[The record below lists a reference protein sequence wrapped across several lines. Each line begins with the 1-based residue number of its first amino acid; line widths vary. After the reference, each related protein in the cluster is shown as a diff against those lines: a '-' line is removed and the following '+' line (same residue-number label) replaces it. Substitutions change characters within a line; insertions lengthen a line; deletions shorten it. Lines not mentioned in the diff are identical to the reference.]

1 MLSDR
6 ILLDGTVRARTPED
20 TWAAI
25 VPELPRYG
33 ISRVASLTGLDYLGL
48 PVATAIRPASQ
59 TLAASQGKGSSPLL
73 AAISAV
79 MEAIELWHAEQHRT
93 PALYGPAQDIRPPYP
108 LAALPMKTTWH
119 QALERMPL
127 EWALGTGVNSGATI
141 PVPLGLL
148 RRSAHRT
155 LWQPDIFRATS
166 TGLACG
172 NARDEALLH
181 GLYEVIE
188 RDALF
193 ADELEGGA
201 RRTLVDPH
209 SVRHPYCRLLVDRL
223 VSAGVV
229 LETAIV
235 DNAYGIPTCLAY
247 LWTEDYPLHFAGA
260 GCHTDPHIALA
271 RAITEAAQSRL
282 TCIAGTRDDLPSHE
296 EVFDRRPPRPPAA
309 TGSSLH
315 AWDALMVGHAP
326 WRGSFAD
333 QAVTVAERIEEI
345 TGHEA
350 VCLDLSA
357 PTEPLAAVKV
367 ICPGTCSRTRRS
379 IPR

>member
-1 MLSDR
+1 MRDETV
-6 ILLDGTVRARTPED
+6 LLDGTVRVRTPED
-20 TWAAI
+20 TWAVLA
-25 VPELPRYG
+25 PELPRYG

-48 PVATAIRPASQ
+48 PVMTAIRPAAQ

-79 MEAIELWHAEQHRT
+79 MEAIELWHAEQPRT
-93 PALYGPAQDIRPPYP
+93 PALYGPVQDVCPPYP
-108 LAALPMKTTWH
+108 LAALALKTTWH
-119 QALERMPL
+119 QALERVPL
-127 EWALGTGVNSGATI
+127 EWALGTGVNSGSTI

-148 RRSAHRT
+148 SRSAHRT

-181 GLYEVIE
+181 GLYEVVE
-188 RDALF
+188 RDALH

-209 SVRHPYCRLLVDRL
+209 SVADPYCRLLVDRL
-223 VSAGVV
+223 VSAGVLV
-229 LETAIV
+229 ELAMV

-271 RAITEAAQSRL
+271 RSITEAAQSRL
-282 TCIAGTRDDLPSHE
+282 TCIAGTRDDLLSRE
-296 EVFDRRPPRPPAA
+296 EVFDTRPPRPPAA
-309 TGSSLH
+309 TGNLH
-315 AWDALMVGHAP
+315 AWDALMGGHAP

-333 QAVTVAERIEEI
+333 RAATVAERIEEI
-345 TGHEA
+345 TGHEP
-350 VCLDLSA
+350 VCLNLSA

-367 ICPGTCSRTRRS
+367 ICPGTHARTRRS